1 MHKENWRI
9 NEERFA
15 KLQQKSEFRK
25 ALCINVSLSTRLG
38 FMAFHSPVIN
48 VEADG
53 GDEGGREEGMAGQA
67 NPAEQPHPPPPPS
80 PTPSPPPPP
89 PFSFSFL
96 CIN

>member
-1 MHKENWRI
+1 MQNCNK
-9 NEERFA
+9 
-15 KLQQKSEFRK
+15 KSEFRK

-67 NPAEQPHPPPPPS
+67 HPAEQPHPSPPPS
-80 PTPSPPPPP
+80 PPSPSPSPSSSYAGP
-89 PFSFSFL
+89 
-96 CIN
+96 CKG

>member
-15 KLQQKSEFRK
+15 KLQQKSEFHK
-25 ALCINVSLSTRLG
+25 ALFINVSLSTRLG

-67 NPAEQPHPPPPPS
+67 HPAEQPHPPPSPPPS
-80 PTPSPPPPP
+80 PSCVLAMPAHVKDKG
-89 PFSFSFL
+89 F
-96 CIN
+96 

>member
-15 KLQQKSEFRK
+15 KLQQKKGELCK
-25 ALCINVSLSTRLG
+25 ALFINVSLSTRLG

-67 NPAEQPHPPPPPS
+67 HPAEQPHPPPPSPS
-80 PTPSPPPPP
+80 PSSSYAGP
-89 PFSFSFL
+89 
-96 CIN
+96 CKG